1 MHDLYFTLAAR
12 IKMVQLETA
21 SRGFFVLLFV
31 GVGFAH
37 FLESQRV
44 FMGSLVP
51 HLYPGDPVTWVYI
64 SGVVEIAGGLGLLTS
79 HYRKVAGFLLLL
91 LAALT
96 QANIKMWTER
106 RKRRKTIH
114 KHLSASTSP
123 PLRFL
128 AVPCNTLTSC
138 CTVSAI
144 ISYTMRCSAWTG
156 WEGAL

>member
-1 MHDLYFTLAAR
+1 
-12 IKMVQLETA
+12 MVQLETV

-51 HLYPGDPVTWVYI
+51 HSDPVTWVYI

-79 HYRKVAGFLLLL
+79 QYRKVAGFLLLL

-96 QANIKMWTER
+96 QANIKMWSER
-106 RKRRKTIH
+106 RKWHITMH
-114 KHLSASTSP
+114 KRPSA
-123 PLRFL
+123 
-128 AVPCNTLTSC
+128 
-138 CTVSAI
+138 
-144 ISYTMRCSAWTG
+144 
-156 WEGAL
+156 